1 MPGVPV
7 LSCSKVQM
15 CRASNI
21 SENRRLVV
29 VVWLLQSPIMQ
40 QLQRSI
46 NLPSNLNFKP
56 KFAKRDRRHKFFL
69 APTVLLRMRNEIAF
83 LLDAAERLRRIAE
96 TAPEI
101 AAALRQ
107 TAEDLETAAAKR
119 RLDRRRGA
127 RAGD

>member
-1 MPGVPV
+1 
-7 LSCSKVQM
+7 M

-29 VVWLLQSPIMQ
+29 VAWLLPSPITQ

-46 NLPSNLNFKP
+46 NWLSNLNFKP

-101 AAALRQ
+101 AAALHR
-107 TAEDLETAAAKR
+107 R
-119 RLDRRRGA
+119 RLWAAEFEEQTEERSRSDRVALGAARGD
-127 RAGD
+127 RK